1 MPESCQ
7 QPSSAAVDTPSIPE
21 EAAAIPDGVY
31 RVEVSL
37 DDVQAAGLSNG
48 PGWTGTWTLEIADGT
63 YAISCRPLDR
73 PTIDCGHSDNY
84 EGALEAGD
92 LRGTGSTVN
101 FVYRPELLAELTGCQ
116 LPVSNQDGHC
126 WPGGSYSMTWA
137 VDDDSLTFS
146 DPSNGYATAWVI
158 EPWRRIG

>member
-1 MPESCQ
+1 MNAPLLADVQAIAGRHPNPEAPDVPESCQ

-73 PTIDCGHSDNY
+73 PTIDCG
-84 EGALEAGD
+84 A
-92 LRGTGSTVN
+92 
-101 FVYRPELLAELTGCQ
+101 Q
-116 LPVSNQDGHC
+116 
-126 WPGGSYSMTWA
+126 
-137 VDDDSLTFS
+137 
-146 DPSNGYATAWVI
+146 
-158 EPWRRIG
+158 